1 MESPDCRWK
10 KGPNPSV
17 PLGQQT
23 SPDAY
28 ARIGRQGCHNQEV
41 PPLRLWQG
49 ILLDLHL
56 GDSASSDGKG
66 WGAVWVLQLGG
77 FQISFL
83 IFLTQSNPARYVI
96 QKGFKD
102 YCEGRLLVYIC
113 VHNESLSIKK
123 VICKGPRNGPPR
135 PPPGKRVMTQVAPYL
150 FHAGPQPPKF
160 VSTRS
165 HNR

>member
-1 MESPDCRWK
+1 MTRRC
-10 KGPNPSV
+10 
-17 PLGQQT
+17 PLLGCGRVFFWTCTLVIPHLQM
-23 SPDAY
+23 
-28 ARIGRQGCHNQEV
+28 ARGGVE
-41 PPLRLWQG
+41 
-49 ILLDLHL
+49 
-56 GDSASSDGKG
+56 
-66 WGAVWVLQLGG
+66 AVWFLPLGG

-102 YCEGRLLVYIC
+102 YCEWRLLVCIC